1 MRYFKTATILLWT
14 NIVLKCLIITT
25 KRHHRAIYSDTYS
38 KTAATPLSAVYEI
51 VSVSPNDEGSYTC
64 QATNAV
70 GIAEE
75 RIQIRI
81 EDDND
86 VDEPCTGDRGDI
98 PCPPDD
104 RQQPRP
110 DHVRIPESRPPTS
123 TSNKTHFHLEM

>member
-1 MRYFKTATILLWT
+1 MG
-14 NIVLKCLIITT
+14 NIVGIHNDKTE
-25 KRHHRAIYSDTYS
+25 RHRCMICSDTYG
-38 KTAATPLSAVYEI
+38 KIATTPLSAVYEI
-51 VSVSPNDEGSYTC
+51 FSVSPDDEGSYTC

-81 EDDND
+81 EDGND

-104 RQQPRP
+104 RHRP
-110 DHVRIPESRPPTS
+110 DDVCIPEFRLPTS
-123 TSNKTHFHLEM
+123 TPYY